1 MTRHLIILV
10 CLLLATSCSKK
21 IYVPVEVQK
30 EVPIEVPVT
39 HDVYHT
45 NTVVDSIWMTDT
57 VRIYERGDTVFNERI
72 AYRNR
77 WMMLHDTVRVTDSIP
92 KIVTVEIPKPY
103 PVTEIQ
109 EVNVL
114 HWHQKALMLVGGAA
128 LIALALWIAY
138 RFRKR

>member
-1 MTRHLIILV
+1 MTRHLIILA

-57 VRIYERGDTVFNERI
+57 VRMYERGDTVFTERI

-77 WMMLHDTVRVTDSIP
+77 WKMLHDTVKVTDSIP

-114 HWHQKALMLVGGAA
+114 HWHQKALMFLGVFSI
-128 LIALALWIAY
+128 LFFIMQWLLQ
-138 RFRKR
+138 KKH

>member
-1 MTRHLIILV
+1 MKRHIIILT
-10 CLLLATSCSKK
+10 CLLLAASCSKK

-45 NTVVDSIWMTDT
+45 NTVIDSIYMTDT
-57 VRIYERGDTVFNERI
+57 VRIYVRGDTVFTERI

-77 WMMLHDTVRVTDSIP
+77 WKMLHDTVRVTDSIP
-92 KIVTVEIPKPY
+92 KIITVELPKPY
-103 PVTEIQ
+103 PVPEIK
-109 EVNVL
+109 EVKVL
-114 HWHQKALMLVGGAA
+114 RWHQKALMLVGGAA
-128 LIALALWIAY
+128 LIALALWLAY